1 MTELYLL
8 IDDVR
13 IVEGM
18 DVVARTSI
26 EGRAA
31 LLQHPV
37 THLVLDNDLGANQ
50 DMEGYDILM
59 WAIQNDCVPGTIS
72 IISANPV
79 AKRRIEAALIH
90 DLGYA
95 YRGGWWCKHTTSPKR
110 VKHN

>member
-1 MTELYLL
+1 MKELYLL

-18 DVVARTSI
+18 DVVARTAV
-26 EGRAA
+26 EGRVA

-50 DMEGYDILM
+50 DMEGYDVLM
-59 WAIQNDCVPGTIS
+59 WAIQNDCVPAHVS

-79 AKRRIEAALIH
+79 ARKRIEAALIH
-90 DLGYA
+90 DLDYM
-95 YRGGWWCKHTTSPKR
+95 YQDGWWTKQG
-110 VKHN
+110 